1 MRKKGFKVLTLALS
15 ILVLG
20 IFATV
25 GVSAAIK
32 EIPLKLGVN
41 MTTNVKAKV
50 YLQVDDGVQNNSY
63 ESYTLIFD
71 NSPSNRDTSADHLLS
86 GNTINLTNLQT
97 YTSSTVFK
105 LKVYNF
111 SSDLILTPTI
121 SCDTAQSDEGVTVE
135 SVQYYIDN
143 NPAQNNPAQ
152 IPVYSQQNGEKFAEI
167 TFRIQ
172 SLFQNKQAFITLNL
186 EGNTP

>member
-50 YLQVDDGVQNNSY
+50 FLQVDDGVQNNSY

-111 SSDLILTPTI
+111 SSGFTLTPTI

-135 SVQYYIDN
+135 SVQYYIGD
-143 NPAQNNPAQ
+143 NPAPAQ
-152 IPVYSQQNGEKFAEI
+152 IPAYTQQSGAQFVEI

-172 SLFQNKQAFITLNL
+172 SLFQNKQAFITLDL
-186 EGNTP
+186 IGG